1 MKLDRGEG
9 EQQREATGV
18 SRSTKEG
25 VQWDEEI
32 CHPDAVGNPRHN
44 PSGLEK
50 SSQKT
55 SAWGVVEATVA
66 PILSAAMSARPRSL
80 NLLFSMFAAVAACS
94 TSDTT
99 LALTVNSGADI
110 GAVDHLHVVV
120 TPASGSPFVF
130 DFKPPTTDG
139 AIVAS
144 FFERIK
150 LPSGF
155 RGPATVTVEAQSAA
169 GTTTAAA
176 VTTTDIVENGAVAAS
191 VTLKPG
197 GLPVGG
203 GDGGTDGGADAAGA
217 DAVGDADAS
226 SADGSADMS
235 SAAADASGG

>member
-1 MKLDRGEG
+1 
-9 EQQREATGV
+9 
-18 SRSTKEG
+18 

-32 CHPDAVGNPRHN
+32 SHSDGVGNPRHN
-44 PSGLEK
+44 PSAFDK
-50 SSQKT
+50 WSQKT
-55 SAWGVVEATVA
+55 SVLGVVEATVA

-80 NLLFSMFAAVAACS
+80 HVLVWMFAAVAACS
-94 TSDTT
+94 SSDTT

-120 TPASGSPFVF
+120 TPASGSPFLF

-150 LPSGF
+150 LPGGY

-169 GTTTAAA
+169 GTTRAAA

-191 VTLKPG
+191 VTLKLG

-203 GDGGTDGGADAAGA
+203 ADGGIDSSADANSA
-217 DAVGDADAS
+217 DAN
-226 SADGSADMS
+226 SADGSADTS
-235 SAAADASGG
+235 PAAVDASGG